1 MQIPT
6 GKKQSLNKNLMKIL
20 SFLLKLIIAVIF
32 IQSLFYKF
40 SGHEQA
46 IHIFSTLGI
55 DPWGRIGIGVAELIV
70 ALLLFVPKTSVLA
83 VIGSAGLMAGAIL
96 SHLTTPLG
104 VVVEWN
110 GNSDNGT
117 LFGMAIAVLFCSFV
131 LLILQFQKK
140 PQSIKEFLGIA

>member
-1 MQIPT
+1 
-6 GKKQSLNKNLMKIL
+6 MKIL

-55 DPWGRIGIGVAELIV
+55 EPWGRIGIGIAELIIE
-70 ALLLFVPKTSVLA
+70 LLLFVPKTSVLA
-83 VIGSAGLMAGAIL
+83 VVGSIGLMAGAVF

-104 VVVEWN
+104 VVVKWN
-110 GNSDNGT
+110 GNSDNGV
-117 LFGMAIAVLFCSFV
+117 LFGMAVAVLCCSLV
-131 LLILQFQKK
+131 LLLIR
-140 PQSIKEFLGIA
+140 I

>member
-1 MQIPT
+1 
-6 GKKQSLNKNLMKIL
+6 MKIL

-55 DPWGRIGIGVAELIV
+55 EPWGRIGIGIAELII

-83 VIGSAGLMAGAIL
+83 VVGSIGLMAGAVF

-104 VVVEWN
+104 VVVKWN
-110 GNSDNGT
+110 GNSDNGV
-117 LFGMAIAVLFCSFV
+117 LFGN
-131 LLILQFQKK
+131 
-140 PQSIKEFLGIA
+140 